1 LSAPTWVRER
11 GLRAPFPRL
20 STWLLALT
28 LLLVA
33 CGGPEGS
40 AAPVGS
46 AADQPADTYDTASGD
61 ASSAPAVSSSD
72 AEGAGDFSR
81 LGGVNLEVADYRV
94 EEALAAEGG
103 DAVAS
108 MLRSLEID
116 PGEVELRLAVAPG
129 GDPTI
134 SDWHLPTGSAAE
146 ILEAWAESA
155 PGTWSSTTLAGLPAL
170 SGQGLDGSS
179 AWAMATDGR
188 FVYIRTDD
196 PALAIEAA
204 ATIAP

>member
-1 LSAPTWVRER
+1 
-11 GLRAPFPRL
+11 
-20 STWLLALT
+20 LT

-40 AAPVGS
+40 AAPAGS
-46 AADQPADTYDTASGD
+46 AADQSAQTDDTASRDD
-61 ASSAPAVSSSD
+61 ASSGPASDSSN
-72 AEGAGDFSR
+72 GGDFAR
-81 LGGVNLEVADYRV
+81 LGGVDLEVADYGV

-116 PGEVELRLAVAPG
+116 PGDVELTLAVAPG

-134 SDWHLPTGSAAE
+134 SDWHLPTGSAAD

-155 PGTWSSTTLAGLPAL
+155 PGTWSSTTLAGRPAM

-204 ATIAP
+204 AAIAPR